1 MQGVTSGFGG
11 SLRRRYG
18 GAMSG
23 GTGSDHRRWHFLTHH
38 SRVLLAVHRDP
49 EIKLAALASEVGI
62 TPRATQHLL
71 RDLERDGAISRI
83 RVGRRNHYEVHL
95 DALAPSEIGSSVTLG
110 NVLGRLSA

>member
-1 MQGVTSGFGG
+1 
-11 SLRRRYG
+11 
-18 GAMSG
+18 MSG
-23 GTGSDHRRWHFLTHH
+23 GTGTDHRRWHFLTHH
-38 SRVLLAVHRDP
+38 SRDP
-49 EIKLAALASEVGI
+49 EIKLATLASEVGI

>member
-1 MQGVTSGFGG
+1 MSAGVEPTTSG
-11 SLRRRYG
+11 
-18 GAMSG
+18 
-23 GTGSDHRRWHFLTHH
+23 WHFLTHH